1 MNLKFKTMSKL
12 KFMAGIAAIAL
23 AFPGLTACKDGGKP
37 EEGVKDDP
45 GVNSSSQ
52 QEGHMQKQENEGKM
66 SAAAEGFAS
75 PVIRQYLNLK
85 DALADDDSAQATK
98 AARELNERL
107 DAMDMEVLPQEKQD
121 KAAGILEQARRH
133 AEEISGNGIVQQ
145 REQFEQLSI
154 NMISLVA
161 LTGSD
166 IPLYEQYCPMYNDNK
181 GGMWLSSTEKIQNPY
196 FGSSML
202 RCGTVRREYN

>member
-1 MNLKFKTMSKL
+1 MNLKFIKMSKL
-12 KFMAGIAAIAL
+12 KFIAGIAAIAL
-23 AFPGLTACKDGGKP
+23 AFPGLNACKDGGKH

-45 GVNSSSQ
+45 GVNSNSQ
-52 QEGHMQKQENEGKM
+52 QDGQIQKEE
-66 SAAAEGFAS
+66 SAGNMAARDKGFAS
-75 PVIRQYLNLK
+75 QVIKQYLILK

-98 AARELNERL
+98 AAREFNQRL
-107 DAMDMEVLPQEKQD
+107 DAIDTEVLPQEKQD

-133 AEEISGNGIVQQ
+133 AERIAGNGIAGQ

-154 NMISLVA
+154 HMISLVA

-181 GGMWLSSTEKIQNPY
+181 GGVWLSSTEKIQNPY

>member
-1 MNLKFKTMSKL
+1 MSKL
-12 KFMAGIAAIAL
+12 KYTTGIAAIAL
-23 AFPGLTACKDGGKP
+23 AFTGLYACKDGGRT
-37 EEGVKDDP
+37 EDGVKDDQ
-45 GVNSSSQ
+45 GDNGSTQ
-52 QEGHMQKQENEGKM
+52 RELQMQKEENEGRV
-66 SAAAEGFAS
+66 AAADEGFSS
-75 PVIRQYLNLK
+75 PLIRQYLILK
-85 DALADDDSAQATK
+85 DALADDDSARATT
-98 AARELNERL
+98 AAKGFNEKL
-107 DAMDMEVLPQEKQD
+107 DAIDMEALPQEKRD
-121 KAAGILEQARRH
+121 GTSGILERLRKH
-133 AEEISGNGIVQQ
+133 AERISGNGIAGQ

-181 GGMWLSSTEKIQNPY
+181 GGVWLSSTEKIQNPY